1 MKNAEKTIAIED
13 MQKKDLK
20 VLLEHEYK
28 YMMDKEIR
36 KNAKDVLDRYAEAPA
51 KVKKAELLAAIKSD
65 NRAWTK
71 FNENMNKSHEK
82 KVQEKAKKAEAS
94 KKKEQV
100 ETSLKLAKKSSPK
113 KEVEKAPT
121 KKAPAKKE
129 KENDSLLKIFPEKIT
144 VGDEVLKRISL
155 KSYEDAKKVAESNGG
170 LKIAL
175 LTGKDIVDA
184 YEDLYGVP
192 APKTGFDN
200 DLDMLEVIFF
210 GEENDFFLGVSIFT
224 EAVVRVKGHKA
235 TFIKNK
241 EVYEFDSVTPMYFYT
256 TESSEESEEENEE
269 E

>member
-65 NRAWTK
+65 NKAWTK
-71 FNENMNKSHEK
+71 FNENMHKSHEK
-82 KVQEKAKKAEAS
+82 KVQEKAKKAEVS

-121 KKAPAKKE
+121 KKAPKKVEEEPKELPVFPDTLEVGDTTYEKINDKMTWKELNKLCSEEDVVMVHRESDDFMKVYE
-129 KENDSLLKIFPEKIT
+129 KEMNVKLPSGGIPDNLDIYQPVF
-144 VGDEVLKRISL
+144 VGEMRHMI
-155 KSYEDAKKVAESNGG
+155 VAAS
-170 LKIAL
+170 
-175 LTGKDIVDA
+175 V
-184 YEDLYGVP
+184 Y
-192 APKTGFDN
+192 
-200 DLDMLEVIFF
+200 
-210 GEENDFFLGVSIFT
+210 T
-224 EAVVRVKGHKA
+224 EAVVFLQELKSTKDGDYA
-235 TFIKNK
+235 
-241 EVYEFDSVTPMYFYT
+241 FDDETPMAFFVA
-256 TESSEESEEENEE
+256 SSEENEE

>member
-65 NRAWTK
+65 NKAWTK
-71 FNENMNKSHEK
+71 FNENMHKSPEK
-82 KVQEKAKKAEAS
+82 KVQEKAKKAEAP

-121 KKAPAKKE
+121 KKAPKKVEEEPKELPVFPDTLEVGDTTYEKINDKMTWKELNKLCSEEDVVMVHRESDDFMKVYE
-129 KENDSLLKIFPEKIT
+129 KEMNVKLPSGGIPDNLDIYQPVF
-144 VGDEVLKRISL
+144 VGEMRHMI
-155 KSYEDAKKVAESNGG
+155 VAAS
-170 LKIAL
+170 
-175 LTGKDIVDA
+175 V
-184 YEDLYGVP
+184 Y
-192 APKTGFDN
+192 
-200 DLDMLEVIFF
+200 
-210 GEENDFFLGVSIFT
+210 T
-224 EAVVRVKGHKA
+224 EAVVFLQELKSTKDGDYA
-235 TFIKNK
+235 
-241 EVYEFDSVTPMYFYT
+241 FDDETPMAFFVA
-256 TESSEESEEENEE
+256 SSEENEE

>member
-65 NRAWTK
+65 NKAWTK

-113 KEVEKAPT
+113 KEVEKAP
-121 KKAPAKKE
+121 KKVEEEPKELPVFPDTLEVGDTTYEKINDKMTWKELNKLCSEEDVVMVHRESDDFMKVYE
-129 KENDSLLKIFPEKIT
+129 KEMNVKLPSGGIPDNLDIYQPVF
-144 VGDEVLKRISL
+144 VGEMRHMI
-155 KSYEDAKKVAESNGG
+155 VAAS
-170 LKIAL
+170 
-175 LTGKDIVDA
+175 V
-184 YEDLYGVP
+184 Y
-192 APKTGFDN
+192 
-200 DLDMLEVIFF
+200 
-210 GEENDFFLGVSIFT
+210 T
-224 EAVVRVKGHKA
+224 EAVVFLQELKSTKDGDYA
-235 TFIKNK
+235 
-241 EVYEFDSVTPMYFYT
+241 FDDETPMAFFVA
-256 TESSEESEEENEE
+256 SSEENEE

>member
-65 NRAWTK
+65 NKAWTK

-121 KKAPAKKE
+121 KKATKKVEEEPKELPVFPDTLEVGDTTYEKINDKMTWKELNKLCSEEDVVMVHRESDDFMKVYE
-129 KENDSLLKIFPEKIT
+129 KEMNVKLPSGGIPDNLDIYQPVF
-144 VGDEVLKRISL
+144 VGEMRHMI
-155 KSYEDAKKVAESNGG
+155 VAAS
-170 LKIAL
+170 
-175 LTGKDIVDA
+175 V
-184 YEDLYGVP
+184 Y
-192 APKTGFDN
+192 
-200 DLDMLEVIFF
+200 
-210 GEENDFFLGVSIFT
+210 T
-224 EAVVRVKGHKA
+224 EAVVFLQELKSTKDGDYA
-235 TFIKNK
+235 
-241 EVYEFDSVTPMYFYT
+241 FDDETPMAFFVA
-256 TESSEESEEENEE
+256 SSEENEE

>member
-1 MKNAEKTIAIED
+1 MKNAEKTIAIEY

-20 VLLEHEYK
+20 VLLEHEYM

-65 NRAWTK
+65 NKAWTK

-82 KVQEKAKKAEAS
+82 KVQEKAKKAKAS

-121 KKAPAKKE
+121 KKAPKKVEEEPKELPVFPDTLEVGDTTYEKINDKMTWKELNKLCSEEDVVMVHRESDDFMKVYE
-129 KENDSLLKIFPEKIT
+129 KEMNVKLPSGGIPDNLDIYQPVF
-144 VGDEVLKRISL
+144 VGEMRHMI
-155 KSYEDAKKVAESNGG
+155 VAAS
-170 LKIAL
+170 
-175 LTGKDIVDA
+175 V
-184 YEDLYGVP
+184 Y
-192 APKTGFDN
+192 
-200 DLDMLEVIFF
+200 
-210 GEENDFFLGVSIFT
+210 T
-224 EAVVRVKGHKA
+224 EAVVFLQELKSTKDGDYA
-235 TFIKNK
+235 
-241 EVYEFDSVTPMYFYT
+241 FDDETPMAFFVA
-256 TESSEESEEENEE
+256 SSEENEE

>member
-1 MKNAEKTIAIED
+1 MKNAEKAIAIED

-65 NRAWTK
+65 NKAWTK
-71 FNENMNKSHEK
+71 FNENMHKSHEK

-121 KKAPAKKE
+121 KKAPKKVEEEPKELPVFPDTLEVGDTTYEKINDKMTWKELNKLCSEEDVVMVHRESDDFMKVYE
-129 KENDSLLKIFPEKIT
+129 KEMNVKLPSGGIPDNLDIYQPVF
-144 VGDEVLKRISL
+144 VGEMRHMI
-155 KSYEDAKKVAESNGG
+155 VAAS
-170 LKIAL
+170 
-175 LTGKDIVDA
+175 V
-184 YEDLYGVP
+184 Y
-192 APKTGFDN
+192 
-200 DLDMLEVIFF
+200 
-210 GEENDFFLGVSIFT
+210 T
-224 EAVVRVKGHKA
+224 EAVVFLQELKSTKDGDYA
-235 TFIKNK
+235 
-241 EVYEFDSVTPMYFYT
+241 FDDETPMAFFVA
-256 TESSEESEEENEE
+256 SSEENEE

>member
-65 NRAWTK
+65 NKAWTK

-121 KKAPAKKE
+121 KKAPKKVEEEPKELPVFPDTLEVGDTTYEKINDKMTWKELNKLCSEEDVVMVHRESDDFMKVYE
-129 KENDSLLKIFPEKIT
+129 KEMNVKLPSGGIPDNLDIYQPVF
-144 VGDEVLKRISL
+144 VGEMRHMI
-155 KSYEDAKKVAESNGG
+155 VAAS
-170 LKIAL
+170 
-175 LTGKDIVDA
+175 V
-184 YEDLYGVP
+184 Y
-192 APKTGFDN
+192 
-200 DLDMLEVIFF
+200 
-210 GEENDFFLGVSIFT
+210 T
-224 EAVVRVKGHKA
+224 EAVVFLQELKSTKDGDY
-235 TFIKNK
+235 TFDD
-241 EVYEFDSVTPMYFYT
+241 ETPMAFFVA
-256 TESSEESEEENEE
+256 SSEENEE

>member
-65 NRAWTK
+65 NKAWTK

-121 KKAPAKKE
+121 KKAPKKVEEEPKELPVFPDTLEVGDTTYEKINDKMTWKELNKLCSEEDVVMVHRESDDFMKVYE
-129 KENDSLLKIFPEKIT
+129 KEMNVKLPSGGIPDNLDIYQPVF
-144 VGDEVLKRISL
+144 VGEMRHMI
-155 KSYEDAKKVAESNGG
+155 VAAS
-170 LKIAL
+170 
-175 LTGKDIVDA
+175 V
-184 YEDLYGVP
+184 Y
-192 APKTGFDN
+192 
-200 DLDMLEVIFF
+200 
-210 GEENDFFLGVSIFT
+210 T
-224 EAVVRVKGHKA
+224 EAVVFLQELKSTKDGD
-235 TFIKNK
+235 
-241 EVYEFDSVTPMYFYT
+241 YSFDDETPMAFFVA
-256 TESSEESEEENEE
+256 SSEENEE

>member
-20 VLLEHEYK
+20 VLLEHEYM

-71 FNENMNKSHEK
+71 FNENMNKAHEK
-82 KVQEKAKKAEAS
+82 KVQEKAKKAEAP

-100 ETSLKLAKKSSPK
+100 ETSLKVAKKSSPK

-121 KKAPAKKE
+121 KKAPKKVEEEPKELPVFPDTLEVGDTTYEKINDKMTWKELNKLCSEEDVVMVHRESDDFMKVYE
-129 KENDSLLKIFPEKIT
+129 KEMNVKLPSGGIPDNLDIYQPVF
-144 VGDEVLKRISL
+144 VGEMRHMI
-155 KSYEDAKKVAESNGG
+155 VAAS
-170 LKIAL
+170 
-175 LTGKDIVDA
+175 V
-184 YEDLYGVP
+184 Y
-192 APKTGFDN
+192 
-200 DLDMLEVIFF
+200 
-210 GEENDFFLGVSIFT
+210 T
-224 EAVVRVKGHKA
+224 EAVVFLQELKSTKDGDYA
-235 TFIKNK
+235 
-241 EVYEFDSVTPMYFYT
+241 FDDETPMAFFVA
-256 TESSEESEEENEE
+256 SSEENEE

>member
-71 FNENMNKSHEK
+71 FNENMNKAHEK
-82 KVQEKAKKAEAS
+82 KVQEKAKKAEAP

-100 ETSLKLAKKSSPK
+100 ETSLKVAKKSSPK
-113 KEVEKAPT
+113 KGKEVEKTSA
-121 KKAPAKKE
+121 KKAPKKVEEEPKELPVFPDTLEVGDTTYEKINDKMTWKELNKLCSEEDVVMVHRESDDFMKVYE
-129 KENDSLLKIFPEKIT
+129 KEMNVKLPSGGIPDNLDIYQPVF
-144 VGDEVLKRISL
+144 VGEMRHMI
-155 KSYEDAKKVAESNGG
+155 VAAS
-170 LKIAL
+170 
-175 LTGKDIVDA
+175 V
-184 YEDLYGVP
+184 Y
-192 APKTGFDN
+192 
-200 DLDMLEVIFF
+200 
-210 GEENDFFLGVSIFT
+210 T
-224 EAVVRVKGHKA
+224 EAVVFLQELKSTKDGDYA
-235 TFIKNK
+235 
-241 EVYEFDSVTPMYFYT
+241 FDDETPMAFFVA
-256 TESSEESEEENEE
+256 SSEENEE

>member
-1 MKNAEKTIAIED
+1 MKNVEKTIAIED

-65 NRAWTK
+65 NKAWTK

-121 KKAPAKKE
+121 KKAPKKVEEEPKELPVFPDTLEVGDTTYEKINDKMTWKELNKLCSEEDVVMVHKESDDFMKVYE
-129 KENDSLLKIFPEKIT
+129 KEMNVKLPSGGIPDNLDIYQPVF
-144 VGDEVLKRISL
+144 VGEMRHMI
-155 KSYEDAKKVAESNGG
+155 VAAS
-170 LKIAL
+170 
-175 LTGKDIVDA
+175 V
-184 YEDLYGVP
+184 Y
-192 APKTGFDN
+192 
-200 DLDMLEVIFF
+200 
-210 GEENDFFLGVSIFT
+210 T
-224 EAVVRVKGHKA
+224 EAVVFLQELKSTKDGDYA
-235 TFIKNK
+235 
-241 EVYEFDSVTPMYFYT
+241 FDDETPMAFFVA
-256 TESSEESEEENEE
+256 SSEENEE

>member
-82 KVQEKAKKAEAS
+82 KVQEKAKKAEAP

-121 KKAPAKKE
+121 KKAPKKVEEEPKELPVFPDTLEIGDTTYEKINDKMTWKELNKLCSEEDVVMVHRESDDFMKVYE
-129 KENDSLLKIFPEKIT
+129 KEMNVKLPSGGIPDNLDIYQPVF
-144 VGDEVLKRISL
+144 VGEMRHMI
-155 KSYEDAKKVAESNGG
+155 VAAS
-170 LKIAL
+170 
-175 LTGKDIVDA
+175 V
-184 YEDLYGVP
+184 Y
-192 APKTGFDN
+192 
-200 DLDMLEVIFF
+200 
-210 GEENDFFLGVSIFT
+210 T
-224 EAVVRVKGHKA
+224 EAVVFLQELKSTKDGDYA
-235 TFIKNK
+235 
-241 EVYEFDSVTPMYFYT
+241 FDDETPMAFFVA
-256 TESSEESEEENEE
+256 SSEENEE

>member
-71 FNENMNKSHEK
+71 FNENMNKAHEK
-82 KVQEKAKKAEAS
+82 KVQEKAKKAEVS
-94 KKKEQV
+94 KKKEQA
-100 ETSLKLAKKSSPK
+100 ETSLKLSKKSSPK

-121 KKAPAKKE
+121 KKAPKKVEEEPKELPVFPDTLEVGDTTYERINDKMTWKELNKLCSEEDVVMVHRESDDFMKVYE
-129 KENDSLLKIFPEKIT
+129 KEMNVKLPSGGIPDNLDIYQPVF
-144 VGDEVLKRISL
+144 VGEMRHMI
-155 KSYEDAKKVAESNGG
+155 VAAS
-170 LKIAL
+170 
-175 LTGKDIVDA
+175 V
-184 YEDLYGVP
+184 Y
-192 APKTGFDN
+192 
-200 DLDMLEVIFF
+200 
-210 GEENDFFLGVSIFT
+210 T
-224 EAVVRVKGHKA
+224 EAVVFLQELKSTKDGDYA
-235 TFIKNK
+235 
-241 EVYEFDSVTPMYFYT
+241 FDDETPMAFFVA
-256 TESSEESEEENEE
+256 SSEENEE

>member
-65 NRAWTK
+65 NKAWTK
-71 FNENMNKSHEK
+71 FNENMHKSHEK
-82 KVQEKAKKAEAS
+82 KVQEKAKKAEAP

-100 ETSLKLAKKSSPK
+100 ETSLKLAKKSSPE

-121 KKAPAKKE
+121 KKAPKKVEEEPKELPVFPDTLEVGDTTYEKINDKMTWKELNKLCSEEDVVMVHRESDDFMKVYE
-129 KENDSLLKIFPEKIT
+129 KEMNVKLPSGGIPDNLDIYQPVF
-144 VGDEVLKRISL
+144 VGEMRHMI
-155 KSYEDAKKVAESNGG
+155 VAAS
-170 LKIAL
+170 
-175 LTGKDIVDA
+175 V
-184 YEDLYGVP
+184 Y
-192 APKTGFDN
+192 
-200 DLDMLEVIFF
+200 
-210 GEENDFFLGVSIFT
+210 T
-224 EAVVRVKGHKA
+224 EAVVFLQELKSTKDGDY
-235 TFIKNK
+235 TFDD
-241 EVYEFDSVTPMYFYT
+241 ETPMAFFVA
-256 TESSEESEEENEE
+256 SSEENEE

>member
-65 NRAWTK
+65 NKAWTK

-121 KKAPAKKE
+121 KKAPKKVEEEPKELPVFPDTLEVGDTTYEKINDKMTWKELNKLCSEEDVVMVHRESDDFMKVYE
-129 KENDSLLKIFPEKIT
+129 KEMNVKLPSGGIPDNLDIYQPVF
-144 VGDEVLKRISL
+144 VGEMRHMI
-155 KSYEDAKKVAESNGG
+155 VAAS
-170 LKIAL
+170 
-175 LTGKDIVDA
+175 V
-184 YEDLYGVP
+184 Y
-192 APKTGFDN
+192 
-200 DLDMLEVIFF
+200 
-210 GEENDFFLGVSIFT
+210 T
-224 EAVVRVKGHKA
+224 EAVVFLQELKSTKDGDYA
-235 TFIKNK
+235 
-241 EVYEFDSVTPMYFYT
+241 FDDETPMAFFVA
-256 TESSEESEEENEE
+256 SSEENEE